1 MLLTI
6 QKLTNFKYFLTNKSD
21 FVVFDSC
28 PYCGSKVTRFT
39 EREIMFECKQTFIK
53 ENSCHGWEQEE
64 YWESIC
70 TSIRKSMKENAR
82 NNKFIVTMEG

>member
-1 MLLTI
+1 MLTI
-6 QKLTNFKYFLTNKSD
+6 PKLHNFKYFLTSKSD

-39 EREIMFECKQTFIK
+39 EREIMFECKQTFSK

-82 NNKFIVTMEG
+82 NNKFIITMEG